1 MVESMA
7 ERAAREGREFKVMP
21 HLAAAGFPECEYGT
35 CLEGTMEGWYQ
46 PTRLSG
52 AAMAAH
58 WITFISMFACT
69 LFLGYTSWTAKG
81 PSSKQRYFA
90 GYHEEYNISFYVNL
104 FASISYFGKC
114 MADVQGQNFADVG
127 PFIVGLGN
135 YAYADYMFTCPMLVF
150 DLLTQLRAP
159 YRITAGALI
168 YAVLLTG
175 SIANFYPGP
184 SWRTGAWGWFVFAA
198 TIYTFAY
205 VFVYMIVIKQYKR
218 LNDLSAGTEAK
229 KAMFPLKLAIVTFFS
244 MWLGF
249 PVVWVLS
256 SRTGMNLLSE
266 DAVQILHCIFDLIA
280 KSVFGF
286 ALARFRSYYD
296 KKMYEMVDALHLG
309 EDVDI
314 EEALEKGIHGLD
326 SLGNDKK
333 HDLSAV
339 AKSSFQQQILRGS
352 TENGHHLTGSRA
364 RGLDDF
370 GQEPESMQNTASQIM
385 ALNQQL
391 ERLTQQQQGR

>member
-1 MVESMA
+1 MA
-7 ERAAREGREFKVMP
+7 QAAAAAAGRPYVVIQ
-21 HLAAAGFPECEYGT
+21 HLQDAGFPECDYGT

-52 AAMAAH
+52 GAIAAH
-58 WITFISMFACT
+58 WITFLSMFSCT
-69 LFLGYTSWTAKG
+69 LFLGYSSWTAKG

-90 GYHEEYNISFYVNL
+90 GYNEEYNISFYVNL

-114 MADVQGQNFADVG
+114 LADVQGHNYAEVG
-127 PFIVGLGN
+127 PYIIGLGN

-159 YRITAGALI
+159 YRLTAGVLI
-168 YAVLLTG
+168 YSVLLTG
-175 SIANFYPGP
+175 SAANFYPGER
-184 SWRTGAWGWFVFAA
+184 WRGGAWGWFCFSGTV
-198 TIYTFAY
+198 YTFAY
-205 VFVYMIVIKQYKR
+205 IFVYMIVVKQYTR

-256 SRTGMNLLSE
+256 GRTGMNLLSE

-309 EDVDI
+309 EVTYPP
-314 EEALEKGIHGLD
+314 A
-326 SLGNDKK
+326 
-333 HDLSAV
+333 
-339 AKSSFQQQILRGS
+339 
-352 TENGHHLTGSRA
+352 
-364 RGLDDF
+364 
-370 GQEPESMQNTASQIM
+370 PPAS
-385 ALNQQL
+385 
-391 ERLTQQQQGR
+391 

>member
-1 MVESMA
+1 
-7 ERAAREGREFKVMP
+7 
-21 HLAAAGFPECEYGT
+21 
-35 CLEGTMEGWYQ
+35 
-46 PTRLSG
+46 
-52 AAMAAH
+52 MAAH

-135 YAYADYMFTCPMLVF
+135 YSYADYMFTCPMLVF
-150 DLLTQLRAP
+150 DLLTQLRVP
-159 YRITAGALI
+159 YRIPAGALI

-184 SWRTGAWGWFVFAA
+184 SWRTGAWGWFAFAA

-326 SLGNDKK
+326 NNIIKNKSEEGKSLFEQQVRKSHTGADVPVWSQQNPARNSVENFPA
-333 HDLSAV
+333 LAAQQGGV
-339 AKSSFQQQILRGS
+339 ADTAAQIAAL
-352 TENGHHLTGSRA
+352 N
-364 RGLDDF
+364 
-370 GQEPESMQNTASQIM
+370 SQID
-385 ALNQQL
+385 
-391 ERLTQQQQGR
+391 RLSGGNRA